1 MKLIDRHVLRSFFVP
16 LILSICFLVF
26 MIHVIDIF
34 DRIDFFTSVK
44 APLYKIVLYFIFKSP
59 FLIVEMLPVAVLFAT
74 VFSLA
79 EMSRSHETL
88 AVLSTGVSF
97 FRLIRPLI
105 IAGFVLFLATVVFN
119 DAVVPV
125 AADNAAKIMDTIST
139 YKRGFDNYR
148 IQKYGKDNMIYF
160 IDQYTP
166 INKTITGVVILKR
179 NSESDMAYRIDAS
192 SACWDEESKSW
203 FFRESMTRYFSNNS
217 VIHSVNSITQHI
229 RLPETPVYFQ
239 KEDKDIA
246 DLSIIEGWKYVKRVK
261 EGGFS
266 IGKQMVEFQWKFAFP
281 FGAVMMVL
289 IGAPLSA
296 LSRRNVLITSFLL
309 AFLGTAVY
317 YFILYFGYSLGKNEV
332 LHPFIAAWMGNF
344 IFMGL
349 SIWLLKNQRT

>member
-1 MKLIDRHVLRSFFVP
+1 MKLIDRHVLISFFIP
-16 LILSICFLVF
+16 LILSVCFLVF

-44 APLYKIVLYFIFKSP
+44 APFYKILLYFIFKTP
-59 FLIVEMLPVAVLFAT
+59 YLIVEMLPVAVLFAT

-79 EMSRSHETL
+79 EMSRSNETL

-97 FRLIRPLI
+97 FRLTRPLI
-105 IAGFVLFLATVVFN
+105 IAGFGLFLFTLAFN
-119 DAVVPV
+119 DIVVP
-125 AADNAAKIMDTIST
+125 AAAANASKIMDTMRT

-148 IQKYGKDNMIYF
+148 IQKYGKENTIYF

-166 INKTITGVVILKR
+166 KNKTITGVMILKR
-179 NSESDMAYRIDAS
+179 NTENEIESRIDAS
-192 SACWDEESKSW
+192 SASWDEKEKSW
-203 FFRESMTRYFSNNS
+203 FFNQSIVRYFSNNS
-217 VIHSVNSITQHI
+217 IVRSTSTVTQHI
-229 RLPETPVYFQ
+229 RLPETPIYFQ

-246 DLSIIEGWKYVKRVK
+246 DMSIREATGYIKRVE

-266 IGKQMVEFQWKFAFP
+266 AGKQMVEFHWKFAFP

-317 YFILYFGYSLGKNEV
+317 YFILYLGYSLGKNEV
-332 LHPFIAAWMGNF
+332 LHPLFAAWMGNI
-344 IFMGL
+344 IFAGL
-349 SIWLLKNQRT
+349 SVWLLKNQRT